1 MFPNMMG
8 QTWSITYQNHSDH
21 TFSKYPL
28 MSQMQRKDLS
38 LAVLHHHGYP
48 DQEYLNG
55 DKIPMNVSDNLE
67 AAKAFFRSK
76 IRTAVSRGKDTT
88 ETINYYKSGYDVPE
102 SWFNNEALFGEEIT
116 KQDSIFADQLDL
128 HLSDLG
134 KYQPNAKVVVLDACY
149 NGAFCHD
156 AYMAEEYIFEG
167 GDCVV
172 TIANSVNSL
181 QDKWCDRNL
190 GMFGL
195 GLRVGNFVKYN
206 PYFESHIFGDP
217 ILVLM
222 LTMLFTKAINSG
234 KNNSLQSILPYKV
247 LL

>member
-1 MFPNMMG
+1 MADVIKTATRDAYG
-8 QTWSITYQNHSDH
+8 
-21 TFSKYPL
+21 
-28 MSQMQRKDLS
+28 
-38 LAVLHHHGYP
+38 
-48 DQEYLNG
+48 
-55 DKIPMNVSDNLE
+55 
-67 AAKAFFRSK
+67 KAL
-76 IRTAVSRGKDTT
+76 VELGG
-88 ETINYYKSGYDVPE
+88 IND
-102 SWFNNEALFGEEIT
+102 
-116 KQDSIFADQLDL
+116 
-128 HLSDLG
+128 
-134 KYQPNAKVVVLDACY
+134 KVVVLDACY

-217 ILVLM
+217 
-222 LTMLFTKAINSG
+222 TFAFAPFTNIGFDVNDAI
-234 KNNSLQSILPYKV
+234 YKSNKWWKKQLSTKFCYKRV
-247 LL
+247 GSTRSYIFG